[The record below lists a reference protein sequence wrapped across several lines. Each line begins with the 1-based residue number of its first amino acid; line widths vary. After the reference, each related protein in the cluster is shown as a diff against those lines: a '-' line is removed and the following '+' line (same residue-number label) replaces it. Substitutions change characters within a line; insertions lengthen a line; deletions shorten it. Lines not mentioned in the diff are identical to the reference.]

1 MLKLNMIGCG
11 RLGKTLGRLWS
22 ENQVF
27 SIGDVMTRNITSA
40 EAAIEFIGAGRY
52 ITVMSELRSADI
64 WLIATPDK
72 FIAEIAQQ
80 LAMKNLIRSGNIIF
94 HCSGALPSSVLDACK
109 ETGASIASIH
119 PVKSF
124 ANALNS
130 VESFPGTWC
139 AMEGDTIALQTLKPA
154 FENIGGQC
162 FSIDQQNKTLYHAAN
177 VIVCNLLTALL
188 ETGMQVFERSG
199 VPGETAMQMTL
210 PIVQGTIDN
219 IYTMGTTMALTGP
232 IARGDHQV
240 IRNQLV
246 ALGEVDENIA
256 DIYRLLSS
264 VALQLAKQNPET
276 DREDLLI
283 IEKLLNKKITDLP
296 GSD

>member
-1 MLKLNMIGCG
+1 
-11 RLGKTLGRLWS
+11 
-22 ENQVF
+22 
-27 SIGDVMTRNITSA
+27 
-40 EAAIEFIGAGRY
+40 
-52 ITVMSELRSADI
+52 
-64 WLIATPDK
+64 
-72 FIAEIAQQ
+72 
-80 LAMKNLIRSGNIIF
+80 
-94 HCSGALPSSVLDACK
+94 
-109 ETGASIASIH
+109 
-119 PVKSF
+119 
-124 ANALNS
+124 
-130 VESFPGTWC
+130 
-139 AMEGDTIALQTLKPA
+139 
-154 FENIGGQC
+154 
-162 FSIDQQNKTLYHAAN
+162 
-177 VIVCNLLTALL
+177 
-188 ETGMQVFERSG
+188 
-199 VPGETAMQMTL
+199 MQMTL